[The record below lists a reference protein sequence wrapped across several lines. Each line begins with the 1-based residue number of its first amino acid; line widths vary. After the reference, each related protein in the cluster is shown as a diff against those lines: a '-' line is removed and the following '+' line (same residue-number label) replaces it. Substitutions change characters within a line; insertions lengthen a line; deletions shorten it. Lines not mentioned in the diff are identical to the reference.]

1 MVRGG
6 GCGQRAGSGV
16 GTTIASRSASP
27 EGAKAEGT
35 KPAGTSRRETD
46 DAEASYGETPD
57 DEVADD
63 EVADDETGPLRRCIV
78 TGKIRPKAEL
88 LRFVVGPDGV
98 VVPDIAGRLP
108 GRGLWLTAR
117 RDIVAAAIGKRLF
130 GKAARASVTVP
141 GDLAERIEGL
151 LRDRCRDLVAMARRA
166 GGAVAGFEKV
176 RAALRSGE
184 AAVVLAAADGG
195 ESGREKV
202 RGLGRELPLVEV
214 LSAAELGLAFG
225 RDHVVH
231 AALPPGRLARDVLAL
246 AERLAAYRRAPT
258 DLETADLGSRRRQD
272 RRRRNKDSGTGT
284 T

>member
-1 MVRGG
+1 MVE
-6 GCGQRAGSGV
+6 AG
-16 GTTIASRSASP
+16 
-27 EGAKAEGT
+27 
-35 KPAGTSRRETD
+35 
-46 DAEASYGETPD
+46 
-57 DEVADD
+57 
-63 EVADDETGPLRRCIV
+63 DDETGPLRRCIV
-78 TGKIRPKAEL
+78 TGAIRPKGEL
-88 LRFVVGPDGV
+88 LRFVVAPDGT

-117 RDIVAAAIGKRLF
+117 RDIVATAIGKRLF

-141 GDLAERIEGL
+141 DDLAERIDGL

-202 RGLGRELPLVEV
+202 RGVGRELPLVEV
-214 LSAAELGLAFG
+214 LSAAELGMAFG

-231 AALPPGRLARDVLAL
+231 AALAPGRLAREVLAL
-246 AERLAAYRRAPT
+246 AERLAAYRREPA
-258 DLETADLGSRRRQD
+258 DVETGRRQD
-272 RRRRNKDSGTGT
+272 RRRRNRDSGTGT
-284 T
+284 I

>member
-1 MVRGG
+1 LVRGG
-6 GCGQRAGSGV
+6 GCGRRAGSGV
-16 GTTIASRSASP
+16 GATIASGRAPP
-27 EGAKAEGT
+27 EGAEAEGA

-46 DAEASYGETPD
+46 DGESSYDEA
-57 DEVADD
+57 
-63 EVADDETGPLRRCIV
+63 GPLRRCIV
-78 TGKIRPKAEL
+78 TGDIRPKAEL
-88 LRFVVGPDGV
+88 LRFVVGPDGA

-141 GDLAERIEGL
+141 GDLAERIDGL

-176 RAALRSGE
+176 RAALRNGE

-202 RGLGRELPLVEV
+202 RGVGRELPLVEV
-214 LSAAELGLAFG
+214 LSAAELGTAFG

-231 AALPPGRLARDVLAL
+231 AALPPGRLTREVLAA
-246 AERLAAYRRAPT
+246 AERLAAYRRAPAG
-258 DLETADLGSRRRQD
+258 LETGRRQD

-284 T
+284 I